1 MKKWYH
7 IKARY
12 MNIFKPEGK
21 VIEFWLYRENK
32 KDSKELILKK
42 GYQNIEWIR
51 EGIPPFFD
59 E

>member
-1 MKKWYH
+1 MKKWYR

-21 VIEFWLYRENK
+21 VLEFWLYRENK
-32 KDSKELILKK
+32 KDAKELILKK

>member
-32 KDSKELILKK
+32 KEVKELVLKK

-51 EGIPPFFD
+51 EETPPFI
-59 E
+59 